1 MALGPLVDRVGFLMP
16 LGTPRYNTFVILYQ
30 QFVKMQLSCFAEPV
44 PLFLTCY
51 ALHRP
56 FKDRD
61 GTEVKE
67 TVGDMAIYMEYLP
80 GSPAKCSD

>member
-1 MALGPLVDRVGFLMP
+1 MP
-16 LGTPRYNTFVILYQ
+16 LGTPRYNTFVILDQ
-30 QFVKMQLSCFAEPV
+30 QFVKMQLSCFVEVV
-44 PLFLTCY
+44 PLFLTYY

-80 GSPAKCSD
+80 GKPSPAKCSD